1 MSRPIAL
8 TIGELSRRTGCS
20 VETIRYYE
28 RIELLPPPPRT
39 AAGYRLYGGAHEE
52 RLRFVRRARE
62 LGFSLGEVRALLR
75 LAEGGDRACAEARAL
90 ASVHLA
96 DIRAKIGRLEAMEAV
111 LEGVVRRCDDGPHA
125 DCALIATLAG
135 DTRVSGAR

>member
-1 MSRPIAL
+1 MIRPIAL

-75 LAEGGDRACAEARAL
+75 LAEGGDRACAEGLKSKVPREIGG
-90 ASVHLA
+90 VQE
-96 DIRAKIGRLEAMEAV
+96 KILCNGKCHRK
-111 LEGVVRRCDDGPHA
+111 
-125 DCALIATLAG
+125 
-135 DTRVSGAR
+135 